1 MSKYGAYFTPTL
13 AALLMAGCTAQ
24 TDRIE
29 LALGDAED
37 YQDFL
42 EERDDEEKPVPFKP
56 EPLTVSATGKVEAK
70 PDIAVITASIVAEDK
85 NESRAVNEMGQIIN
99 AVQTALKG
107 RQIETGFTG
116 INSSREFDETCRNDN
131 RFAQFRHN
139 EIRNDYYFNKSLDD
153 RGDTETKRREPKSRL
168 AQKTCFAQTIK
179 VSTNMVIR
187 IEPAD
192 AAGDVLRALSD
203 AGAENSRLFG
213 YDFVDYDALYQEAA
227 AKAVKLAREKA
238 AIVARVAGGTLGEIE
253 SFSVSGPSRTGR
265 FGPQPNVIRPAQ
277 RYAGQSGSAIDR
289 RLRDN
294 KHNSNRGNRN
304 NNYTYPSPP
313 PQTFTCW
320 NGSFVY
326 DLNSCPAQALSQP
339 APSVEF
345 TSTSGFSQ
353 SFASASTSADASA
366 STNADASVSGLEE
379 VVVQEAFVEYVT
391 IPAIY
396 ETYTENVVVQ
406 EASTE
411 LVTIPTEFETIY
423 DNGVAR
429 RVVKTPARTVERAI
443 PAVTKQ
449 QTRRVVKTP
458 ASTQE
463 RVVPAITKLVARS
476 GAEQTGNTNALS
488 ISLLSG
494 PQMISAT
501 ANLSYTYETPLNG
514 QVIVEPEDG

>member
-1 MSKYGAYFTPTL
+1 MSKYGAYFTTTL

-37 YQDFL
+37 YYDFL

-153 RGDTETKRREPKSRL
+153 RGDTETKRREPKPRL

-277 RYAGQSGSAIDR
+277 RYEGPSGSAIDR
-289 RLRDN
+289 RLRDH
-294 KHNSNRGNRN
+294 KHKSNRGNRN

-320 NGSFVY
+320 NGSFVH
-326 DLNSCPAQALSQP
+326 DLNSCPALAVSQA

-345 TSTSGFSQ
+345 KSTSGFSQ
-353 SFASASTSADASA
+353 SFASADASA

-391 IPAIY
+391 IPATY
-396 ETYTENVVVQ
+396 ETVTENVVVQ

-494 PQMISAT
+494 PQTISVT

-514 QVIVEPEDG
+514 QVIIEPEDG